1 MKHKHAMEIIA
12 WANGAT
18 IEGRFPGEEWELAV
32 PYWYLE
38 FEYRVKPEPKPDV
51 VKYASV
57 HPDGGIGLSYPSI
70 AVVKSRPRSICPVGI
85 IRITINGETGKISAE
100 VVE

>member
-1 MKHKHAMEIIA
+1 MKHKHADLIHA
-12 WANGAT
+12 WADGAE
-18 IEGRFPGEEWELAV
+18 IEFYDITHWVHMPKPNWVDAAI
-32 PYWYLE
+32 
-38 FEYRVKPEPKPDV
+38 YRVKPEPKPDV

-85 IRITINGETGKISAE
+85 IRITIDGETGYLSAE
-100 VVE
+100 VV